1 MFQKNYKYLFNNLFF
16 VFSIFLL
23 ISSVYSYSDYYKVNV
38 DEKSKTE
45 TFNIDKVENYT
56 YKLSYVHYGNL
67 QEGMYVK
74 IFVNGHNIR
83 EYSKDLSNTGS
94 GAYKKLENKTD
105 ITNYLVNGSNELK
118 IESNI
123 WKTENSSPYYV
134 LENFEITEHEVS
146 TINLP
151 ISSDVNFFVFILCL
165 ICLIRRKG

>member
-1 MFQKNYKYLFNNLFF
+1 MLQKNYKYLFNNLFF

-74 IFVNGHNIR
+74 IFVNGHNIH

-94 GAYKKLENKTD
+94 GAYKKSENETD
-105 ITNYLVNGSNELK
+105 ITNYLVNGSNEFK

-123 WKTENSSPYYV
+123 WETENSSPYYA
-134 LENFEITEHEVS
+134 LENFEITGHEVS
-146 TINLP
+146 TIKLP
-151 ISSDVNFFVFILCL
+151 ISSDVNFLVFILCL
-165 ICLIRRKG
+165 ICLMRRKG

>member
-16 VFSIFLL
+16 VFSVFLL

-74 IFVNGHNIR
+74 IFVNGNNIH

-94 GAYKKLENKTD
+94 GAYKKSENKTD

-146 TINLP
+146 TIKLP
-151 ISSDVNFFVFILCL
+151 ISQNVNFFVFILCL
-165 ICLIRRKG
+165 ICLIIRKG